1 MIWEAPVQT
10 TSWVGGLSQSQ
21 PSATL
26 WADRISAPLPCGSP
40 GLPGSPFGL
49 SSRDGITATSSIAC
63 GAGVRSRRAAFVD
76 HARRRRTER
85 DGRRREPAHPDL
97 EIDLHTSSDPLD
109 LLASR
114 FDAVIAVS
122 DGQPRAGLVTHP
134 LMPISTVPICAPELM
149 NNGALDFA
157 TAPLLH
163 ARPRPDDWRRW

>member
-85 DGRRREPAHPDL
+85 DGRRREPA
-97 EIDLHTSSDPLD
+97 
-109 LLASR
+109 
-114 FDAVIAVS
+114 
-122 DGQPRAGLVTHP
+122 
-134 LMPISTVPICAPELM
+134 
-149 NNGALDFA
+149 
-157 TAPLLH
+157 
-163 ARPRPDDWRRW
+163 RPRPRSAHGNRALSARLARPGSYLRGQGLRRFRARSTGPDRRCRRRAAATTVQAAFGRGLWLLRLALPAADLAHAEGG